1 MTVAEIIELLKT
13 LPQDIPA
20 CGDNEGWGCDEFS
33 SKNISVA
40 TGTYQ
45 DVDGETR
52 TGEFVRI
59 AYAHVLPLR

>member
-1 MTVAEIIELLKT
+1 MTVAEIIKVLEV
-13 LPQDIPA
+13 LPQDVPA

-33 SKNISVA
+33 SKNITVA

-45 DVDGETR
+45 DVKGKTC